1 MTPTRSLRSRHQLT
15 RCDSQVQLLSPDAA
29 AAAAAA
35 DTTLTELNSDVGKRR
50 QSQLELI
57 KKAKHNRGKI
67 TYAAETSSSTR
78 IL

>member
-15 RCDSQVQLLSPDAA
+15 RCDSQVQLLSPAA

>member
-15 RCDSQVQLLSPDAA
+15 RCDSQVQLLSPA

>member
-15 RCDSQVQLLSPDAA
+15 RCDSQVQLLSPA

-67 TYAAETSSSTR
+67 TYAAETSSSTP